1 MSIRNTD
8 PDSWST
14 RELDMYEQLISD
26 GIAAAD
32 KGRGTVDHVTARRI
46 AVWLIA
52 QPQQQPD
59 FTRGLKLFAR
69 TGAITQDLRWQLRH
83 RARRPGHPH
92 APQAARL
99 LQYTAARGGDLA
111 PISPDFAAICD
122 QFDRAD
128 AMLYDLR
135 HRTSQG
141 ERPPEPA
148 WPDIDGQ
155 PIIALA
161 RRETGTQTV
170 TFVLDGATA
179 NAAIYAI
186 VAHATE
192 REAHIR
198 EVQRKAQTFPE
209 KSHGRANRQAI
220 AARETR
226 ITTRLRALEHAYQQ
240 ALEFQGTPS
249 LKVPD
254 ITISANQEA
263 DQDLE
268 LG

>member
-1 MSIRNTD
+1 MTPVIPAKLPD
-8 PDSWST
+8 PPLPRAAPHAGPGT
-14 RELDMYEQLISD
+14 VAAQPRHAAPGRD
-26 GIAAAD
+26 GAGIWLNAAAV
-32 KGRGTVDHVTARRI
+32 GLLALSGAAA
-46 AVWLIA
+46 AVS
-52 QPQQQPD
+52 
-59 FTRGLKLFAR
+59 FS
-69 TGAITQDLRWQLRH
+69 
-83 RARRPGHPH
+83 
-92 APQAARL
+92 ARL

-141 ERPPEPA
+141 ERSPGPA

-161 RRETGTQTV
+161 RREAGTKTV

-192 REAHIR
+192 REARIR
-198 EVQRKAQTFPE
+198 EVQRKALTFP
-209 KSHGRANRQAI
+209 KNPT
-220 AARETR
+220 AAPTG
-226 ITTRLRALEHAYQQ
+226 A
-240 ALEFQGTPS
+240 P
-249 LKVPD
+249 
-254 ITISANQEA
+254 
-263 DQDLE
+263 
-268 LG
+268 